1 MTIISITLRTIP
13 MMASGLYVSF
23 LLLDKNIVAQTIDA
37 ILNGIAK
44 AIIPI
49 SGKTNDMMA

>member
-1 MTIISITLRTIP
+1 